1 MKPRRICVVTGTR
14 ADYGLLRG
22 LLLRLRGD
30 PAVTLSLVVT
40 AAHLQPEF
48 GLTVKEIEADSMPIA
63 ARVPLPLD
71 GGTRLAAAEALG
83 IGLIAMA
90 KVLDEMKPDVVV
102 VLGDRIE
109 LLAVASCCTVLG
121 IPLAHIHGGEITEGA
136 IDDAIRHAITKM
148 AHLHFP
154 VAEAYRRRILQMG
167 ETPERVTGVDA
178 PGLDNIATQEPMSQA
193 ELERDLGLPLKDPV
207 IVATCH
213 PETASGAPLAPA
225 EAMLKA
231 LDSLP
236 SSTIIFTKAGADPGG
251 AKINDMISAWAAG
264 RTNTR
269 VVDSL
274 GVRRYLSLL
283 RIAALMIGNSSSGII
298 EAPALGLPTVNIG
311 TRQAGRLRAA
321 STIDCSA
328 DASAIAQA
336 IARALSTDFRAA
348 AKSAIPPYGAGGGA
362 ERIHQVL
369 MSADLSGLLKKSFV
383 DLPGVSA

>member
-1 MKPRRICVVTGTR
+1 MNPRRICVVTGTR
-14 ADYGLLRG
+14 AEYGLLRS
-22 LLLRLRGD
+22 LLMRLRDD
-30 PAVTLSLVVT
+30 PAVTLALVVT

-48 GLTVKEIEADSMPIA
+48 GLTVKEIEADNMPIS

-71 GGTRLAAAEALG
+71 GGTKLAAAEALG
-83 IGLIAMA
+83 TGLSAMA
-90 KVLDEMKPDVVV
+90 KALVQIKPDVAV

-136 IDDAIRHAITKM
+136 IDDAIRHAVTKM

-167 ETPERVTGVDA
+167 EAPERVTVVGA
-178 PGLDNIATQEPMSQA
+178 PGLDNIATQEPMSRA
-193 ELERDLGLPLKDPV
+193 ELERDLGLTLKDPV

-213 PETASGAPLAPA
+213 PETASAAPLASA
-225 EAMLKA
+225 EGMLKA
-231 LDSLP
+231 LESARDA
-236 SSTIIFTKAGADPGG
+236 TIIFTKAGADPGG
-251 AKINDMISAWAAG
+251 TKINDMIAAWAKG
-264 RTNTR
+264 RANAR

-311 TRQAGRLRAA
+311 ARQAGRLRAA
-321 STIDCSA
+321 SIIDCAA

-336 IARALSTDFRAA
+336 ITRALSAGFRAT
-348 AKSAIPPYGAGGGA
+348 AKKAIPPYGAGGGA
-362 ERIHQVL
+362 EHIHQAL

-383 DLPGVSA
+383 DVSGAPA